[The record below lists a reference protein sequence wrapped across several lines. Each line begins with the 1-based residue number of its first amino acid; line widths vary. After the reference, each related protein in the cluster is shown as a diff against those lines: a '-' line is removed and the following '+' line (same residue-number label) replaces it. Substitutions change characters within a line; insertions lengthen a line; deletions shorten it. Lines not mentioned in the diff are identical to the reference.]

1 MASILR
7 NRKNDLNFLFLQKF
21 TLDSLLE
28 FETRDTSVANGV
40 SQPLLVPALA
50 IMMHQLCETLRFGLP
65 GDKLLDKRY
74 IDTNPIGNA
83 AGANF
88 VGVKFRHNAN
98 LLLPRMVARARVPIW
113 G

>member
-1 MASILR
+1 MASIFR
-7 NRKNDLNFLFLQKF
+7 DIKHDLDFLFLQKF
-21 TLDSLLE
+21 ALDFLLE
-28 FETRDTSVANGV
+28 FITRYTGAANGV

-50 IMMHQLCETLRFGLP
+50 IMMHQLCETLRFRLS
-65 GDKLLDKRY
+65 GDKFLYERY

-98 LLLPRMVARARVPIW
+98 A
-113 G
+113 